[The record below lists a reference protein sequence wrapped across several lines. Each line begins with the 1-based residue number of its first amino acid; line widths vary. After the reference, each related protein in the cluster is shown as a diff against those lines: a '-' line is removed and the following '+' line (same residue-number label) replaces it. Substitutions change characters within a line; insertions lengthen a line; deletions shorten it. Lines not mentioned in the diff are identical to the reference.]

1 MGSTLHVG
9 NLSPSVTDEELL
21 VKFGSHGVVESAR
34 ISRDLVT
41 GTSKQFA
48 AVVMA
53 NDEAAQTAVNWLHLS
68 QFEGRTIS
76 VTRFSMP

>member
-9 NLSPSVTDEELL
+9 NLSPLVTDDELL
-21 VKFGSHGVVESAR
+21 VKFGDHGVVESAR
-34 ISRDLVT
+34 ISRDLST

-48 AVVMA
+48 SVVMA
-53 NDEAAQTAVNWLHLS
+53 NAEDAQAAVNWLHLS